1 MKCISCEI
9 EVNPKWK
16 HAIDRNICP
25 FCGQSIMEELLKGL
39 LSTLQDTM
47 EKLQSY
53 SDQVDDWLLS
63 NYNYVKTDDPA
74 LVSYVPQEVL
84 KELLKALRKDLDQD
98 DFERKKTTIKVKI
111 DDEEKEVVTEKIQSN
126 SRTAGFF
133 ERAEII
139 KKGSVDGDGDG
150 DGDGNE
156 VVDTSERE
164 VVQLGSAKPA
174 KPKSFKS
181 AAERTKYLKELK
193 AKIEEEGKSGVISQ
207 KGLATMMATTEG
219 ADAEDVA
226 AFQSAIGGGDIVNSA
241 LSSPA
246 TLDDEDRMAE
256 RVLSMNLKAAS
267 RGNNNAKGHDG
278 GYNQKDA
285 QALQNLVDKAQGTNM
300 GGGFSRS

>member
-9 EVNPKWK
+9 EINPKWK

-47 EKLQSY
+47 EKLQGY
-53 SDQVDDWLLS
+53 SDQVNDWLLS
-63 NYNYVKTDDPA
+63 NYNYVKTDSPD
-74 LVSYVPQEVL
+74 LVAYVPQEVL
-84 KELLKALRKDLDQD
+84 KELLKELRKELDHD
-98 DFERKKTTIKVKI
+98 DFERKKTTIKVKTG
-111 DDEEKEVVTEKIQSN
+111 DGEEEVVTEKIQSD
-126 SRTAGFF
+126 SKTAGFF
-133 ERAEII
+133 ERSGLIR
-139 KKGSVDGDGDG
+139 KGASDGGDE
-150 DGDGNE
+150 D
-156 VVDTSERE
+156 VDTGDKE
-164 VVQLGSAKPA
+164 VVQLGTAKPA

-193 AKIEEEGKSGVISQ
+193 EKIEEEGSSGVISQ
-207 KGLATMMATTEG
+207 KGLAAMMVTANSEG

-226 AFQSAIGGGDIVNSA
+226 AFQSVIGSGDIVNSA
-241 LSSPA
+241 LSSP
-246 TLDDEDRMAE
+246 TSLDDEDRMAE

-267 RGNNNAKGHDG
+267 RGNAAKGHDG